1 MNEEFRTPRRP
12 PRDTETGR
20 VSGRLPE
27 TPGELDEAEST
38 EPDGGGTG
46 QPGFWTSY
54 LPSDPPGAESG
65 EMPEPG
71 RPRGS
76 RYNGAGGLGLRQEE
90 SAWNDQAERPE
101 GHPTGYDGWL
111 PAVPSAGSPAGD
123 VPAGVV
129 PHSPGPAAPPGL
141 VKIGLWGSPASGKTT
156 YLAALP
162 QALSNTDGSVGRW
175 TIFPN
180 SDASTELLIRWSHQL
195 ISEQVFPEATGLGDV
210 TGLAWRFVGDLTGSR
225 YMRRSR
231 FRRRPPAE
239 SEFDLDLIDVSGEA
253 FGYNPAGKNVSPS
266 TVDTALNHLASAE
279 GLIFLFDPV
288 TERDRKI
295 AAEYVNRTLTM
306 LSRKVVA
313 EGRLIG
319 PYLPHY
325 VAVCI
330 TKFDHKDVFRQAR
343 EAGLVNYGP
352 DGMPRVLDAQAADL
366 FDVICEGRFWA
377 DQRTDSHGG
386 ALFVRNQL
394 RRYFHPD
401 RIRYYA
407 VSSIGYK
414 KPPGWDPQATRPGFQ
429 FDPGNFSN
437 LIEQGGEQ
445 KILGPVEPVNVLEPL
460 IDLHMQIT
468 GRG

>member
-1 MNEEFRTPRRP
+1 M
-12 PRDTETGR
+12 
-20 VSGRLPE
+20 SGRPPE
-27 TPGELDEAEST
+27 TPDELDEADSA
-38 EPDGGGTG
+38 EPDGWGTG
-46 QPGFWTSY
+46 RTINWDDYLSADPFAAAAEQPAAEQPAAAAPRLGENSY
-54 LPSDPPGAESG
+54 R
-65 EMPEPG
+65 G
-71 RPRGS
+71 R
-76 RYNGAGGLGLRQEE
+76 GGVADFSLRQEA
-90 SAWNDQAERPE
+90 SARDDTAGTRAGAER
-101 GHPTGYDGWL
+101 DWL
-111 PAVPSAGSPAGD
+111 PPVPS
-123 VPAGVV
+123 GVV
-129 PHSPGPAAPPGL
+129 PYSGRPASGPGP

-162 QALSNTDGSVGRW
+162 QALSNTDGSVGSW

-180 SDASTELLIRWSHQL
+180 NDASTELLIKWSHQL
-195 ISEQVFPEATGLGDV
+195 ITEQVFPEATGLGDV

-225 YMRRSR
+225 YVRRGV
-231 FRRRPPAE
+231 FRRRAPAR

-253 FGYNPAGKNVSPS
+253 FGYNPAGKNVSPR
-266 TVDTALNHLASAE
+266 TVDTALNHLAWAG

-352 DGMPRVLDAQAADL
+352 DGLPRVLDAQAAEL
-366 FDVICEGRFWA
+366 FDVICTGRFWA
-377 DQRTDSHGG
+377 DKRSDSHGG

-394 RRYFHPD
+394 RKYFHPD

-414 KPPGWDPQATRPGFQ
+414 KPPGWDPQAARPGFQ
-429 FDPGNFSN
+429 FDPGDFSN

-445 KILGPVEPVNVLEPL
+445 RIRGPIEPVNVLEPL